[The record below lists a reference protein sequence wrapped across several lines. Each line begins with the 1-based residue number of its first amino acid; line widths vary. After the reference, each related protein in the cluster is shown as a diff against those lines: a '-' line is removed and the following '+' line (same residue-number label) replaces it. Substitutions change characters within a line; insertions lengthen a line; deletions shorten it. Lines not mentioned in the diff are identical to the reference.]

1 MTYTILFLEH
11 ERVTASTSWD
21 TGLEAAK
28 KYACEHYLIRQA
40 ELVEVWDDRD
50 AVVFRHPMPQPC

>member
-28 KYACEHYLIRQA
+28 IYACENCAKRQA
-40 ELVEVWDDRD
+40 ELVEVWDERD
-50 AVVFRHPMPQPC
+50 IVVFRHPRPQ